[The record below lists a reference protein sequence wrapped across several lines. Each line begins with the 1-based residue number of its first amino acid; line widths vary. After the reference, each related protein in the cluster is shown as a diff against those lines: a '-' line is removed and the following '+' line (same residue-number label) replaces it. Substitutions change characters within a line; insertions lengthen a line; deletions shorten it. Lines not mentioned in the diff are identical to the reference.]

1 MGDRLSLS
9 SLVSEAIFILGRFTV
24 GKLQLGL
31 LATFMVS
38 AGNLHA
44 QTQTVIGEGLTGQ
57 ALLDYVVANYKPS
70 TTLGY
75 DRARDTLYKVIDL
88 QSGNLLTCIY
98 TGFSITL
105 NTELDPSTDAAN
117 KGINCEHSWPQSK
130 GADAE
135 PQQSDMHHLYPV
147 KDNVNSSRG
156 NNPYM
161 EILDANADVWFRNAV
176 YQYTMPTSNL
186 EEWAE
191 KENNTPTG
199 FEPRHAS
206 KGNVARSTFYF
217 FAMYQ
222 AAADTNFWNQEKDVA
237 YLWHYAD
244 PVDQDEYN
252 RSYRIAAYQNNK
264 PNPFV
269 LDSTLAR
276 RIWFSGGG
284 GTTPPPPA
292 EPTMTEVLVPQ
303 YMQGI
308 SGTNNKRIPYACL
321 VKFSGLNAGATY
333 RYVNQIV
340 ISTDASTADGAGNC
354 IFPTVSGNF
363 IRSSSVSLSTS
374 GGYGEFT
381 TDENGEYT
389 GWMITE
395 STGNSR
401 FAPANTVY
409 MRIRINNGAGGTT
422 VTQRFTTTSGITI
435 INFGTSSS
443 YGTGLRGI
451 SNADPKTFIALYDN
465 VNGTGR
471 PVAATFVES
480 DGTSNT
486 TAESYVTFYSSNVN
500 GNNGAWGTII
510 PNTLSSGI
518 RRIERRATN
527 PGTLL
532 TVATDADGVWPS
544 GCNTV
549 NPSSGETALLL
560 TAEDNSLPITL
571 TDFSANTV
579 ASVVLLTW
587 VTESEIE
594 NQGFNLYRKLLGG
607 EYALLSSFLDNSA
620 LVGQGTTT
628 QKHVYDYFDRAVQ
641 PGATYV
647 YQLADV
653 DYAGQETKHKEVEV
667 KVEAENKGLV
677 GDYRLRKAYPNPFN
691 ASFTI
696 PLELGVSLPVD
707 VRLYDVSGACVR
719 TISNEVLSAGTYHL
733 TTDTR
738 DLPSGIYLLRMR
750 VGNQTETQKIVL
762 MK

>member
-1 MGDRLSLS
+1 MEGRLSLS
-9 SLVSEAIFILGRFTV
+9 SLVSEAIFILGRFSI

-31 LATFMVS
+31 LATFIVS

-98 TGFSITL
+98 SGFSITL

-161 EILDANADVWFRNAV
+161 EIPDANADVWFRNAV

-276 RIWFSGGG
+276 RIWFSGGYTPSQPQPTTLTAG
-284 GTTPPPPA
+284 DIAIIGANCDDADDFAFVLLKDINSTTTIKFTDNGWKSTSEFRTGEGILTYTAPSAKTAGTVIVYSSNTA
-292 EPTMTEVLVPQ
+292 NFTA
-303 YMQGI
+303 
-308 SGTNNKRIPYACL
+308 SGSFA
-321 VKFSGLNAGATY
+321 
-333 RYVNQIV
+333 
-340 ISTDASTADGAGNC
+340 
-354 IFPTVSGNF
+354 
-363 IRSSSVSLSTS
+363 LSTS
-374 GGYGEFT
+374 GDQLLAYQG
-381 TDENGEYT
+381 
-389 GWMITE
+389 TE
-395 STGNSR
+395 GAPTFL
-401 FAPANTVY
+401 FAVNIKGSAVW
-409 MRIRINNGAGGTT
+409 
-422 VTQRFTTTSGITI
+422 Q
-435 INFGTSSS
+435 
-443 YGTGLRGI
+443 
-451 SNADPKTFIALYDN
+451 AD
-465 VNGTGR
+465 
-471 PVAATFVES
+471 
-480 DGTSNT
+480 
-486 TAESYVTFYSSNVN
+486 
-500 GNNGAWGTII
+500 
-510 PNTLSSGI
+510 
-518 RRIERRATN
+518 
-527 PGTLL
+527 
-532 TVATDADGVWPS
+532 ATDANTSAVPS
-544 GCNTV
+544 GLTNGTNCV
-549 NPSSGETALLL
+549 ALV
-560 TAEDNSLPITL
+560 EKDNVKYNGSTNFSTKDLALAAISNKDNWVGDDATRYTFTTIPDFSLPVTL
-571 TDFSANTV
+571 ESFTARV
-579 ASVVLLTW
+579 KGQAVLLSW

-594 NQGFNLYRKLLGG
+594 NQGFNLYRKLFGG

-628 QKHVYDYFDRAVQ
+628 QKHVYAYTDRAVQ

-653 DYAGQETKHKEVEV
+653 DYAGNETKHKEVEV
-667 KVEAENKGLV
+667 KVEAESKGLV
-677 GDYRLRKAYPNPFN
+677 GDYRLRKVYPNPFN

-696 PLELGVSLPVD
+696 SLELGVSLPVD

-733 TTDTR
+733 MTDTR
-738 DLPSGIYLLRMR
+738 DLPSGFYLLRMR